1 MWQLMTRIRRG
12 DPVGRPRRAATG
24 YTAAIP
30 VARRPLPRI
39 RALGLLAFLVAT
51 FAMPLTAAA
60 HTGAP
65 ERSERVKAGP
75 YTLELRYYSTPRAGQ
90 PLYLMIVPVEGGQ
103 PATIRATA
111 EPGAGV
117 DAIAARVVMA
127 PDNDNPTATDAAIN
141 LSTAG
146 LWVVTIA
153 ADGPAGSGQAE
164 TSVLAAAP
172 GAIPIP
178 VGWAIGLTPVI
189 GVIGFAVAQRRWLR
203 SVTTRQGEATPA
215 SP

>member
-1 MWQLMTRIRRG
+1 MTPIRRG
-12 DPVGRPRRAATG
+12 DPPGRPRRAAATPTPATG
-24 YTAAIP
+24 D
-30 VARRPLPRI
+30 ARTRSHLAYLFP
-39 RALGLLAFLVAT
+39 LLALLLASL
-51 FAMPLTAAA
+51 AAPLAAA

-75 YTLELRYYSTPRAGQ
+75 YTLELRYYSAPRAGQ
-90 PLYLMIVPVEGGQ
+90 PLYLMIVPVGGGQ
-103 PATIRATA
+103 PTTIRATA

-127 PDNDNPTATDAAIN
+127 PDNDDPTATDAAIH

-178 VGWAIGLTPVI
+178 VGWAIGLTPIV